1 MTGTQCQ
8 KAAWNSGKSTD
19 FTSEETSLRTP
30 AASLARSMMLSE
42 LINLSGP
49 QAPRGVGGGEP
60 GDVGISRGS
69 PEGKM

>member
-30 AASLARSMMLSE
+30 AASLARSVMLSE

-49 QAPRGVGGGEP
+49 WAPREVGGGET
-60 GDVGISRGS
+60 GRCRNLARVS
-69 PEGKM
+69 